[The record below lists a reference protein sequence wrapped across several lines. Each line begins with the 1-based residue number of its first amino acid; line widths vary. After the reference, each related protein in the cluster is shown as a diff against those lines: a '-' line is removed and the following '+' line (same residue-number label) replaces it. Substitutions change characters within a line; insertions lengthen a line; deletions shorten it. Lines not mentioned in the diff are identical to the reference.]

1 NGHSAAQDLLPRLD
15 VDAAGVGEVAEEPQ
29 LTPHQFP
36 RGASPGTFLHSLFE
50 DLDFTQPV
58 PADWMAARLQL
69 SGFEEKWTP
78 VLTAWLDG

>member
-1 NGHSAAQDLLPRLD
+1 MPRLD
-15 VDAAGVGEVAEEPQ
+15 VDAAGVASVVEEPT

-58 PADWMAARLQL
+58 DPNWVRENWNSAALNR
-69 SGFEEKWTP
+69 SGNRY
-78 VLTAWLDG
+78 